1 MPTGNATKGNVIE
14 WYRDELALDDALM
27 DSIKNG
33 LPGMPPAQP
42 GDTVVLGARHLC
54 LGRTTQPLPAYNL
67 ILLADHLDI
76 AYGATVQI
84 TGTPEKNPRPS
95 VTVLARF
102 IGREQIVAQLPPG
115 SYPSTGSSVKS
126 RKALLSSARNL
137 GTIFPLDEA
146 LTVKVCGYNGAD
158 GKPGRAGHEETDPEP
173 RPQGRQ
179 GSYMPEVPAKPGGS
193 GAAGGQGG
201 TVVVRYVQATLP
213 PVISAP
219 GGLGGSGGAGD
230 SGIGEFPPQAT
241 PIPAPAGDGGPG
253 GRGGSVEVCHVG
265 AHAPTASAPGGS
277 GGAGGAAGQG
287 RSSRQTGKKG
297 ATGAS
302 GSATVREIAG
312 IDEVWAAIPTKDI
325 ARHWAACRTEVGAY
339 FFRCFD
345 NLSMITAI
353 KELQAATMLD
363 PGNKEAAL
371 LFNRILN
378 GQTPGGQPRYADI
391 VPDYKDLVA
400 TVSAAVPNVLQAFLA
415 AQVDNI
421 TADVCQNAAKT
432 IEATVRLAEQD
443 LNRAQ
448 FDLAIAQSVAD
459 VASSRAAGIQ
469 QQLDDLAN
477 QQFSILDMVV
487 TVGAAA
493 AAIGSIVSGVG
504 AIISIPSSL
513 MAIGKI
519 AETTDDLVTFLQNKE
534 LQTDLSK
541 LGQGME
547 GLLKVGQGII
557 NLKKVVAQ
565 IEEAMAEPG
574 QGKAGDLLK
583 QLAQARWEEAI
594 ANLRVLQAKDYCDGL
609 AGAIEAD
616 NAAITNINSLMTEDL
631 IPGTLSLLRQA
642 RAFASQVS
650 EQLFLAARALE
661 IYELETPTIR
671 FDYGYIWPDTEHD
684 RIDGQSLHDDV
695 RDSYRSA
702 LEMPCDL
709 ATWSDIYNRVNTA
722 QVGFSVVHGNTPITI
737 LADDA
742 VRTALAPGNALRFTV
757 HIDDLPSSIFEDKVN
772 GLDIDVF
779 GATADESVMLWV
791 EHSGHYWMRRRDN
804 GSIEEFYLFP
814 RREIC
819 NCTSSDIGLSGDIPF
834 APQSP
839 AEPGPPFSF
848 WGRGMAADWI
858 LYMDPGTSPAAHF
871 DVADLSKVVVTIRG
885 LGFSPTASPPQTP
898 MIRVSARPII
908 GWRPVPSTI
917 ILDKPVVPIA
927 QLEETLE
934 LVGAGKNNNSRG

>member
-27 DSIKNG
+27 DRIKNG

-67 ILLADHLDI
+67 VLLADHLDI
-76 AYGATVQI
+76 AYGATVQV

-102 IGREQIVAQLPPG
+102 IGREQIVAKLPPG
-115 SYPSTGSSVKS
+115 SYSSTGSSVKS

-146 LTVKVCGYNGAD
+146 LTVKVSGYNGAA
-158 GKPGRAGHEETDPEP
+158 GKLGFAGHEEYWETDPEP
-173 RPQGRQ
+173 TPQGGRKRVL
-179 GSYMPEVPAKPGGS
+179 MRKLPAKPGGS

-230 SGIGEFPPQAT
+230 SGIGDFPPQAT
-241 PIPAPAGDGGPG
+241 PIPALAGDGGPG

-265 AHAPTASAPGGS
+265 PHAPTVSAAGGS
-277 GGAGGAAGQG
+277 GGSGDRA
-287 RSSRQTGKKG
+287 G

-302 GSATVREIAG
+302 GPAKVREIAG
-312 IDEVWAAIPTKDI
+312 IDEVWAATPTKEI
-325 ARHWAACRTEVGAY
+325 ARLWAAFRTEVGAY

-363 PGNKEAAL
+363 PGNKEASL

-421 TADVCQNAAKT
+421 TADVCQNAART
-432 IEATVRLAEQD
+432 IEATVSLAVPD
-443 LNRAQ
+443 LESAQ
-448 FDLAIAQSVAD
+448 GDLDIAQAMAD
-459 VASSRAAGIQ
+459 MASSRAAGIQ

-477 QQFSILDMVV
+477 QQFSILDIVV

-493 AAIGSIVSGVG
+493 AAIGSIASGVG

-519 AETTDDLVTFLQNKE
+519 AETTDDLITFLQNKD
-534 LQTDLSK
+534 LQNDLSK

-616 NAAITNINSLMTEDL
+616 NAAITHIKSLLTEDL
-631 IPGTLSLLRQA
+631 ITGTLSLLQQA

-661 IYELETPTIR
+661 IYELDTPTIR
-671 FDYGYIWPDTEHD
+671 FDYGYVWPDTEHD
-684 RIDGQSLHDDV
+684 LIDTQSLHDDV

-722 QVGFSVVHGNTPITI
+722 QVGFNVVHGNTPITI

-757 HIDDLPSSIFEDKVN
+757 HIDDLPLSIYEDKVN

-791 EHSGHYWMRRRDN
+791 EHSGHYWMRRRDT

-819 NCTSSDIGLSGDIPF
+819 NCTSSNIGLSGDIPF

-885 LGFSPTASPPQTP
+885 LGFSPATASPPQTP
-898 MIRVSARPII
+898 MIRVWARPII
-908 GWRPVPSTI
+908 GWRPAPSTI

-934 LVGAGKNNNSRG
+934 LAGAGKDNNR